1 MKYALVCTL
10 ILFMFTAC
18 REPKSPVVTNA
29 PGFRVIHAV
38 DSSRIYKP
46 NSPTS
51 DYLHFRPLDIDLWYP
66 AQANDKD
73 SILTFGD
80 VFGLLESRANYYTA
94 STVGKGIT
102 NKYAASFCEGFKCSQ
117 PETLLRFKT
126 STRRNAAATPGRFPL
141 ILYLASYNGMSYEN
155 TALLERLAS
164 QGYIIASISSIG
176 SWPGDMTMKRK
187 DLMEQV
193 RDAAFALTLLKQRAD
208 IDSTRIGV
216 VGYSWGGLA
225 GAVLAAN
232 RTDIDALVSLDGS
245 EFHQYGT
252 DKQEDADF
260 DETKNAL
267 PNRSISTPYLR
278 LESGRDKA
286 IRLKQVYNFSEKLS
300 KPGRIFNVD
309 SAAHEDF
316 GHIPTLVR
324 QSGGCATTRTY
335 DVIGKLTTAFLADY
349 LTGKTGQFDTS
360 LKAELN
366 NTVRLRL

>member
-1 MKYALVCTL
+1 MKYVL
-10 ILFMFTAC
+10 IYAFTPFMFAAC
-18 REPKSPVVTNA
+18 REPENSVITSV

-38 DSSRIYKP
+38 DSSRVYKP
-46 NSPTS
+46 NSPTN

-66 AQANDKD
+66 ALANDND

-94 STVGKGIT
+94 STAWAGIT
-102 NKYAASFCEGFKCSQ
+102 NKYAASFCEGFKCSN
-117 PETLLRFKT
+117 PETLLRFRT
-126 STRRNAAATPGRFPL
+126 NTRRNAAATPGRFPL

-155 TALLERLAS
+155 TALLERLATE
-164 QGYIIASISSIG
+164 GYIVASISSIG

-193 RDAAFALTLLKQRAD
+193 RDAAFALTLLKKRPD

-245 EFHQYGT
+245 EFHHYGT
-252 DKQEDADF
+252 DKHEDTDF

-267 PNRSISTPYLR
+267 LNRSISTPYLR
-278 LESGRDKA
+278 LESGRGNTTPPE
-286 IRLKQVYNFSEKLS
+286 QVYNFSEKLS

-316 GHIPTLVR
+316 SHLPMLVR

-335 DVIGKLTTAFLADY
+335 DVISKLTTAFLTNC
-349 LTGKTGQFDTS
+349 LTDQTSRFDDS
-360 LKAELN
+360 LKTELN
-366 NTVRLRL
+366 NTVRPRL